1 MHRTPRL
8 AHAPVAI
15 ARRHERDLGGALSL
29 AQLKGHPPLSR
40 RYLKPTPLDK
50 LDQWSLSHAAGY
62 LSWWEVVI
70 LRRLLS
76 KGVALVAAR
85 ADDGEIYSRARAL
98 HLNENVH
105 FFLPGRVVARWGSGS
120 DSANSATKIILGHAR
135 AHVSSPDLVT
145 HIAQHDAGLHAPR
158 RPVVTRRCVGL
169 SVVNQKQGS
178 VHVVV

>member
-8 AHAPVAI
+8 AHAPVAV

-29 AQLKGHPPLSR
+29 AQLQGHPPLSR

-50 LDQWSLSHAAGY
+50 LDQWSLSHVAGY

-85 ADDGEIYSRARAL
+85 ADDGEIHYSGARSCGGCHPRAASLFSRRLAIAKTL
-98 HLNENVH
+98 ATHA
-105 FFLPGRVVARWGSGS
+105 ARGES
-120 DSANSATKIILGHAR
+120 I
-135 AHVSSPDLVT
+135 VT
-145 HIAQHDAGLHAPR
+145 D
-158 RPVVTRRCVGL
+158 
-169 SVVNQKQGS
+169 
-178 VHVVV
+178 